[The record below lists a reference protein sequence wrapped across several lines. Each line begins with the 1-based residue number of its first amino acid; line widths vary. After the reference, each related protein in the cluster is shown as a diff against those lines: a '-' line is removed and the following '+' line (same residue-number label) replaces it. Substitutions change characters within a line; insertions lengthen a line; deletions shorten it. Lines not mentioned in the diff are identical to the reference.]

1 VTPAP
6 NIIIFEKPM
15 RRPDLRALVDV
26 ELLSSLLQQ
35 LHFFQNT
42 SPGSGQPTLLFILR
56 FFSPWIPNGGID
68 VLEFYLYVDFS
79 GPGLIALRVCVWL
92 IVSLLGAGL

>member
-1 VTPAP
+1 
-6 NIIIFEKPM
+6 M

-42 SPGSGQPTLLFILR
+42 SPGGGQPTLLFILR
-56 FFSPWIPNGGID
+56 FSPWVPNGGID
-68 VLEFYLYVDFS
+68 VLGFYLYVNLSSPD
-79 GPGLIALRVCVWL
+79 LIALRACV
-92 IVSLLGAGL
+92 SG